1 MQDDPLL
8 FDYNVEE
15 RVNDFVAAA
24 IAQVHLF
31 IVHFPLLGFLC
42 TLFTLFAAIYTTRVG

>member
-1 MQDDPLL
+1 M

-24 IAQVHLF
+24 IAQVTSNIGATGLSSLEQLISF
-31 IVHFPLLGFLC
+31 VSN
-42 TLFTLFAAIYTTRVG
+42 